1 MIMSTKTP
9 LLNLYRVLA
18 IVGIFVIVASFFGS
32 SYLLFYWGN
41 VLPPI
46 ALVGIGGFIVTLV
59 IAMVLSMMIISKSYR
74 NESLLQG
81 NNVNDGYMSSLLDS
95 SAMYIIRTD
104 VQGNY
109 TYANRSFLETFVAPE
124 DRTNLV
130 GIGSMKYIIP
140 EDHAAAFRAVEQ
152 CFANPQESAFV
163 RLRKPTIQGTILT
176 TEWEFKAILTD
187 GAIREFQC
195 TGIDITERLR
205 LEETMKK
212 EQHALDNIISSIDGI
227 VWEVDANTMQFI
239 YISPSAMRM
248 LGYTQEEWLKDPNFW
263 ADHIHPDDR
272 QKSVQFC
279 MESTKALQNHDFE
292 YRFIK
297 ANGEVVWLRD
307 IVTVESQEGKPHILK
322 GIMVDITEQ
331 KNIAHELR
339 SAEENFRSA
348 VNALGEGIVL
358 QGTDGGIA
366 FCNARAEEM
375 LGLTADQMAGR
386 SSLDPRWRTIREDG
400 SPFPGEEHP
409 AMETLRTGQAQ
420 HNVVMGVYKPDGT
433 LTWILVNTE
442 PIQYTSTNAVS
453 GVVSSFTDITPQK
466 EQQER
471 LAFSE
476 AQLQLA
482 IEGSGAGLWD
492 WYVQSGVT
500 VFNEQWAQIIG
511 YSLEELEPVSIET
524 WTKFGHPD
532 DVQRSGELLQAHFRG
547 ETPFYECE
555 ARMFHKSG
563 SIVWV
568 LDRGKVVEWNKDGT
582 PHRMTGTHLDITKR
596 KEMEE
601 QFRKSE
607 EQFRIIAENTVD
619 LIALHTPEGNYTY
632 ISPSIEMLLGYTP
645 QEMLGKNPYQFFH
658 PDDQERIR
666 KESHELALRG
676 ETNLTIA
683 YRIRHKNGTY
693 RWFETKTQPLFA
705 TRTSDVI
712 ALQSVSRDVTE
723 RKRME
728 DELLY
733 AKKLLDEAGAMARVG
748 GWEFTIESA
757 TIRWTSETYHI
768 YELPFDADL
777 SITQGVSYYH
787 PDDQPVIDRAVDQL
801 ISEGSEFDLQLRFIA
816 STGTP
821 KWVRVIG
828 KREMRDGKLH
838 RIYGTFQDITT
849 MVESRK
855 QLQERERF
863 ISSVL
868 EAVPGGVYIYDMV
881 LNRNVFATPSH
892 EQLLG
897 YSPEEIQAMGDT
909 FITQCLHPDDAEALQ
924 HHISRMASPAG
935 ISELAYRFRR
945 KDGQWIWLFSREF
958 VFERDAETGNVKQHL
973 GIAMDI
979 TKMKEA
985 ERNLAEAN
993 SRLKTLLEAVPFA
1006 IAVTRV
1012 SDGKPLFNNA
1022 PMQKMI
1028 ELSPS
1033 IDEHPYANNY
1043 YVHSED
1049 RPRIIHELRSKGSV
1063 HNKEV
1068 ELRKPSGEHFW
1079 ASLSMLSI
1087 EFEGEQ
1093 AIFSVFN
1100 DITDRKKAEEIIHQ
1114 SRENL
1119 KEAQRLAKIGSWEWD
1134 IVANRIANKITWSEE
1149 QYRLFGETPETFQ
1162 TTYDGYLSHLSME
1175 EQERTNSLIAEVL
1188 EGNGEYRIEHE
1199 ITARD
1204 GTTFI
1209 AVEQGE
1215 VVRDKSGTPIRM
1227 FGTTQDITE
1236 RKRAEDDL
1244 RRSEQQFRLIIE
1256 SSPIPLALNDERG
1269 NITYLNVAFVKTFG
1283 YDTQDIPTLLEWW
1296 QAAYPDEEY
1305 REWVIN
1311 SWQERFLEAEQTG
1324 EPFREIELVVR
1335 AKNGLSHSVLASAAP
1350 LEQSYHHLHLVIL
1363 IDITE
1368 RKMAEELIRKSEAN
1382 MRAIFDA
1389 SVQSHYLIDKNYRI
1403 LDFNAVAGRGI
1414 LELYKQTLSIGQD
1427 IRTYILPT
1435 DTEDFLQDFQSA
1447 VEGRHIRLSR
1457 KIELPNCEPLHYEF
1471 QYHPVQDSEGN
1482 LFGISFSALD
1492 ITEQTTAAD
1501 KLMLS
1506 EQRYRSFIELQ
1517 GTYFVRTDLEGRYT
1531 YISPSMLK
1539 DYTKHGE
1546 SVIGTSGLHHIIP
1559 EDHDVA
1565 RRTVEQCLEQ
1575 PGTSVQVILRKPHV
1589 SGKTRVTSWEF
1600 IAITDSGGAPAEIQ
1614 CIGHDIT
1621 ARVEAEKLLTESE
1634 EKYRSMVHNIA
1645 DIITLLDEKG
1655 NILYESSSITA
1666 ILGYSETE
1674 LIGQSMIEFI
1684 HPDEKVWIQ
1693 KQFNSLVYRGQQA
1706 ESTEFR
1712 FRHRNG
1718 SYLTLEAKVN
1728 NQLDNPAI
1736 NAVIVNSRDI
1746 TERQLMLSK
1755 LAEYSEELQTIIDSM
1770 LDGLILLDDE
1780 KRIVMVNPALVKM
1793 FGYTEDALAEM
1804 PLSALMPERFR
1815 NEHQSHMEGFHR
1827 IPSQRRR
1834 MRTGLGRTAG
1844 GIEFPID
1851 VSLASFMVHDKQM
1864 SLAIVRDITEQQN
1877 TQEEIIQLNKTLESR
1892 VEERTRELLVLNNEK
1907 NEFLGIAAHDLK
1919 NPLAGILS
1927 SAEILGRYFADDDS
1941 IKRFTNMII
1950 AASDQMLDIIANL
1963 LDINKIESGL
1973 VSLAIQPVDLD
1984 ILNGIVVEYQAR
1996 AAQKGIILHYQHPER
2011 DTAWVSADIKLL
2023 RQIFDNLISN
2033 AVKYSP
2039 HWKNV
2044 WVRVLSRTDEAGQN
2058 FGRVEVQDEGPGIS
2072 AEDQKKLFHKFSR
2085 LTAQPTAGE
2094 NSNGLGLSIVKKL
2107 VEMQHGQV
2115 WCESV
2120 LGQGATFILELPAVD
2135 SSGEETSRTETTE

>member
-1 MIMSTKTP
+1 MIMNTKTP

-18 IVGIFVIVASFFGS
+18 IIGTFVIVASFFGS
-32 SYLLFYWGN
+32 SYLLYYWGT

-46 ALVGIGGFIVTLV
+46 ALVGIGGFIGILV

-81 NNVNDGYMSSLLDS
+81 NNVNDGYMASLLDS

-104 VQGNY
+104 AQGNY
-109 TYANRSFLETFVAPE
+109 TYANRSFLETFVALE
-124 DRTNLV
+124 DRRNLV

-140 EDHAAAFRAVEQ
+140 EDHAATFRAVEQ
-152 CFANPQESAFV
+152 CFANPQESIIV

-176 TEWEFKAILTD
+176 TEWEFKAILTG

-205 LEETMKK
+205 LEETMEK
-212 EQHALDNIISSIDGI
+212 ERKALDNIISSIDGI

-239 YISPSAMRM
+239 YISPSAVRM

-297 ANGEVVWLRD
+297 ANGEMVWLRD
-307 IVTVESQEGKPHILK
+307 IVTVESHEGKPHILK
-322 GIMVDITEQ
+322 GIMVDITKQ
-331 KNIAHELR
+331 KDIARELR

-358 QGTDGGIA
+358 QGTDGEIA

-409 AMETLRTGQAQ
+409 AMETLRSGQAQ
-420 HNVVMGVYKPDGT
+420 HNVVMGVYKPDAT

-466 EQQER
+466 EQQAR

-482 IEGSGAGLWD
+482 IEGSSAGLWD

-500 VFNEQWAQIIG
+500 VFNEQWANIIG
-511 YSLEELEPVSIET
+511 YSLEELEPISIET

-582 PHRMTGTHLDITKR
+582 PHRMTGTHLDITER
-596 KEMEE
+596 KKIEE
-601 QFRKSE
+601 ELRKSE
-607 EQFRIIAENTVD
+607 ELYRIIADNTVD

-658 PDDQERIR
+658 SDDQERIR
-666 KESHELALRG
+666 KESHNLALRG
-676 ETNLTIA
+676 ETNNTISF
-683 YRIRHKNGTY
+683 RMQHNDGTY
-693 RWFETKTQPLFA
+693 RWMETKTQPLFA
-705 TRTSDVI
+705 AGTTEVV
-712 ALQSVSRDVTE
+712 ALQTVTRDITE

-748 GWEFTIESA
+748 GWEFAIESA

-768 YELPFDADL
+768 YELPFDTDL

-801 ISEGSEFDLQLRFIA
+801 LTEGSEFDLQLRFIA
-816 STGTP
+816 ATGNP

-849 MVESRK
+849 IVESQK
-855 QLQERERF
+855 QLQDRERF
-863 ISSVL
+863 ISNL
-868 EAVPGGVYIYDMV
+868 LDTMPGAVFIYDFQDY
-881 LNRNVFATPSH
+881 RTIFATPTYYS
-892 EQLLG
+892 LTG
-897 YSPEEIQAMGDT
+897 YSAEEIQKMAAG
-909 FITQCLHPDDAEALQ
+909 FIEKCCHPDDISILRNQLEDLQ
-924 HHISRMASPAG
+924 SKELG
-935 ISELAYRFRR
+935 IVADATYRFQT
-945 KDGQWIWLFSREF
+945 KDGVWKWLFSRYILLP
-958 VFERDAETGNVKQHL
+958 DETGLQKSNQLL
-973 GIAMDI
+973 GVFLDI
-979 TKMKEA
+979 STLKEA
-985 ERNLAEAN
+985 EQQLFI
-993 SRLKTLLEAVPFA
+993 SHQRLKTLLEAVPFA

-1022 PMQKMI
+1022 PMQQLTG
-1028 ELSPS
+1028 LSPK
-1033 IDEHPYANNY
+1033 IDEHPYANDY

-1049 RPRIIHELRSKGSV
+1049 RPRIIHELGTEGSV

-1079 ASLSMLSI
+1079 ASLSMLPI

-1100 DITDRKKAEEIIHQ
+1100 DVTDRKKAEEIIHQ
-1114 SRENL
+1114 AQENL

-1134 IVANRIANKITWSEE
+1134 IVANKITWSEE

-1175 EQERTNSLIAEVL
+1175 EQERTNSLLAEAL
-1188 EGNGEYRIEHE
+1188 EGKAQYRIEHE

-1209 AVEQGE
+1209 AIEQGE

-1269 NITYLNVAFVKTFG
+1269 NITYVNTAFVKTFG

-1311 SWQERFLEAEQTG
+1311 SWQERFLASEQTG
-1324 EPFREIELVVR
+1324 EPFKEIEIVVR
-1335 AKNGLSHSVLASAAP
+1335 AKNGVSHSVLASAAP

-1368 RKMAEELIRKSEAN
+1368 RKAASE
-1382 MRAIFDA
+1382 
-1389 SVQSHYLIDKNYRI
+1389 
-1403 LDFNAVAGRGI
+1403 
-1414 LELYKQTLSIGQD
+1414 
-1427 IRTYILPT
+1427 
-1435 DTEDFLQDFQSA
+1435 
-1447 VEGRHIRLSR
+1447 
-1457 KIELPNCEPLHYEF
+1457 
-1471 QYHPVQDSEGN
+1471 
-1482 LFGISFSALD
+1482 
-1492 ITEQTTAAD
+1492 
-1501 KLMLS
+1501 KLVMS

-1531 YISPSMLK
+1531 YASPSMLK
-1539 DYTKHGE
+1539 DYTQPDE
-1546 SVIGTSGLHHIIP
+1546 YVIGKSGLHHIIP

-1565 RRTVEQCLEQ
+1565 RRAVEQCLGQ

-1589 SGKTRVTSWEF
+1589 SGKICITSWEF
-1600 IAITDSGGAPAEIQ
+1600 IAITNSEGAPAEIQ

-1621 ARVEAEKLLTESE
+1621 ARVEAEKLVTESE

-1674 LIGQSMIEFI
+1674 LIGKSMIEFI

-1693 KQFNSLVYRGQQA
+1693 RRFDNLVYRGQQA
-1706 ESTEFR
+1706 ENTEFH
-1712 FRHRNG
+1712 FRHRDG

-1746 TERQLMLSK
+1746 TERKLMLSK

-1770 LDGLILLDDE
+1770 LDGLVLLDDE

-1815 NEHQSHMEGFHR
+1815 DDHQSHMEGFRR

-1834 MRTGLGRTAG
+1834 MQTALGRTARG
-1844 GIEFPID
+1844 VEFPID

-1864 SLAIVRDITEQQN
+1864 TLAIVRDITEQQKV
-1877 TQEEIIQLNKTLESR
+1877 QEEILQLNKTLESR
-1892 VEERTRELLVLNNEK
+1892 VEERTHELVVLNNEK

-1950 AASDQMLDIIANL
+1950 AASDQMLDIITNL
-1963 LDINKIESGL
+1963 LDVNKIESGV

-2044 WVRVLSRTDEAGQN
+2044 WVRVLSRTNEAGQN

-2072 AEDQKKLFHKFSR
+2072 AEDQKKLFRKFSR

-2094 NSNGLGLSIVKKL
+2094 NSTGLGLSIVKKL

-2135 SSGEETSRTETTE
+2135 SSGEETSRVEVTE